1 MKKFLKIWGGW
12 ILWGVTLIFYAA
24 VFVADKQTQAED
36 IKEIKQTLVEINE
49 ALIEQANLN
58 GRIIQYMEMAK

>member
-12 ILWGVTLIFYAA
+12 ILWGVTIIFYAA

-36 IKEIKQTLVEINE
+36 IKEIKETLIEINK
-49 ALIEQANLN
+49 ALMEQATLN
-58 GRIIQYMEMAK
+58 GQIIQYMKQ